1 MEHYQIK
8 NGDKVNFKAGEH
20 TKVGVVVSY
29 NPGGRGIFTV
39 GVTGEHHPHYLYA
52 EELVP
57 VVKPSLKDRLKKA
70 ENAIIEAAS
79 DHPLTTKGPYVLVDR
94 HATAFMNIMHKALL
108 ELTAED

>member
-1 MEHYQIK
+1 MEHDQIK
-8 NGDKVNFKAGEH
+8 NGDKVNFQAGQH

-39 GVTGEHHPHYLYA
+39 GVTGEHHPYYLYV

-57 VVKPSLKDRLKKA
+57 VAKESLKDRLKKA

-79 DHPLTTKGPYVLVDR
+79 EHPLTTKGPYVLVDR
-94 HATAFMNIMHKALL
+94 HASAFMNAIHKALL
-108 ELTAED
+108 ELTADK